1 MNCGI
6 EALEAR
12 RLLSVVHGG
21 RIFMDSNDNGL
32 PDAGETLPAAL
43 REQVSMGFWYDQGDG
58 HRGWE
63 NLVVRVQEDGR
74 FTVTVHTDAPGELAF
89 YLDGMPPP
97 LVQPP
102 PELVYELTPTI
113 ARTDLLIPLYE
124 SHASAQGR
132 AFLDE
137 NQNGIWDSGERPAER
152 VEIASGPFVTWTDA
166 TGAWRLELPWG
177 AAQFRVEFPHLR
189 THDWPL
195 EVDLARDEALVMPD
209 LGVLRAPSMVAGRV
223 WLDRNGDADW
233 SNDGLGYAGAIVYGD
248 LDEDGVLDDDEPRAT
263 SDDSG
268 VYRLITPA
276 DRMVMIRA
284 AVPSP
289 LVSRHRFWRVQTQ
302 LNQETGQSIE
312 LTDTSI
318 RETLVQGR
326 VVHDSNYSGAAEASD
341 AGFEGAR
348 VFLDVDR
355 DGVEDAGEPAA
366 VTDVNGGY
374 RIELGQVSYCALTA
388 VLPAGMERADGP
400 HVRYVAMGDQLQVNF
415 TTRREIDAR
424 ASLSTDFDGDGR
436 PDAVLAEADGRYR
449 VQVGSEEAFDLI
461 RPVGDGWALGAVA
474 DFDGDMLADVGWH
487 NGLTGATELHLMQ
500 GETVR
505 ERRALAT
512 LDDAAWRLVGA
523 GDFDAD
529 GDNDLLWRNVSD
541 GRVVV
546 WKMQG
551 AAHADSAALA
561 QVRRE
566 AWEVKAVI
574 DIDYDGDADV
584 LWYNAA
590 SHQVLWWYLDGL
602 RVQGFKTSGVLPVAR
617 RIVGCHRP
625 AAYEPLKLLWEDD
638 GLLSGPNLR
647 VWDLDTW
654 GLDALGNVLKM
665 TGHWAWS

>member
-1 MNCGI
+1 MNCRI

-63 NLVVRVQEDGR
+63 NLVVRVQEDGQ

-113 ARTDLLIPLYE
+113 ARMDLLIPLYE
-124 SHASAQGR
+124 SHSSVQGR
-132 AFLDE
+132 AFLDTNE
-137 NQNGIWDSGERPAER
+137 NGVWDDGEKPAVG
-152 VEIASGPFVTWTDA
+152 VEIGSEAYFARTDA
-166 TGAWRLELPWG
+166 TGAWRMNLPWG
-177 AAQFRVEFPHLR
+177 PARLRVEFPHLR

-195 EVDLARDEALVMPD
+195 QVELARDEALVMPD
-209 LGVLRAPSMVAGRV
+209 LGVLRAPSLVAGRV
-223 WLDRNGDADW
+223 RLDRNGDGDW
-233 SNDGLGYAGAIVYGD
+233 SNDGLGYGGAVVYGD
-248 LDEDGVLDDDEPRAT
+248 LDEDGVLDDDEPRTT
-263 SDDSG
+263 SDDTG

-276 DRMVMIRA
+276 DRTVLVRVE
-284 AVPSP
+284 VPSP

-302 LNQETGQSIE
+302 LNRETGQSIE

-318 RETLVQGR
+318 RETFVQGR
-326 VVHDSNYSGAAEASD
+326 VVHDSNYSGAVEASD
-341 AGFEGAR
+341 EGFEGAR

-374 RIELGQVSYCALTA
+374 RIELGQVSYGALTA
-388 VLPAGMERADGP
+388 VLPTGTERADGP
-400 HVRYVAMGDQLQVNF
+400 HVRYISMGDQLQVDF

-424 ASLSTDFDGDGR
+424 ASLPTDFDGDGR
-436 PDAVLAEADGRYR
+436 PDAVLARADERHR
-449 VQVGSEEAFDLI
+449 VQVGSEEAFDLV
-461 RPVGDGWALGAVA
+461 RPTGDGWVLGAVA
-474 DFDGDMLADVGWH
+474 DFDGDMLADVVWH
-487 NGLTGATELHLMQ
+487 NDLTGATELHLMQ

-505 ERRALAT
+505 QRRALST
-512 LDDAAWRLVGA
+512 LDDVAWRLVGA

-529 GDNDLLWRNVSD
+529 GEDDLLWRHASD

-546 WKMQG
+546 WKMEG
-551 AAHADSAALA
+551 TMHVDSAALA
-561 QVRRE
+561 QVRQP
-566 AWEVKAVI
+566 AWEVKAVV

-590 SHQVLWWYLDGL
+590 SHQVLWWYMDGP

-625 AAYEPLKLLWEDD
+625 AAYEPLKLLWEGD
-638 GLLSGPNLR
+638 GLSSGADLA
-647 VWDLDTW
+647 VWDLDAW
-654 GLDALGNVLKM
+654 GNVLKM
-665 TGHWAWS
+665 TRRWTWS